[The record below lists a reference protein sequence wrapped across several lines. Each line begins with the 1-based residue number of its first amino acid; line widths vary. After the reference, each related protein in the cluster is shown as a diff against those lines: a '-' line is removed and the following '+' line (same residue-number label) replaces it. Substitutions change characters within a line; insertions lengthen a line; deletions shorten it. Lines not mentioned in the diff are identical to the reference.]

1 VATKQQQV
9 MTNQRA
15 KIINAI
21 LDCRVGE
28 VSPQEMEHFAK
39 LYTDD
44 LVDVLINELYTL
56 HGALEDN
63 VSQCNVETQ
72 KLLNIIEK
80 NGNKV

>member
-1 VATKQQQV
+1 

-21 LDCRVGE
+21 SDCRVTDIG
-28 VSPQEMEHFAK
+28 VREMEHFAK

-44 LVDVLINELYTL
+44 LVDVLINELYEKHRTL
-56 HGALEDN
+56 EE
-63 VSQCNVETQ
+63 SISECNVETQ

>member
-1 VATKQQQV
+1 

-28 VSPQEMEHFAK
+28 VSNREMEHFAR

-56 HGALEDN
+56 HSALEDN

-72 KLLNIIEK
+72 KLLDIIEK